1 MCKYFV
7 FTANCCY
14 LKKKSV
20 YTLRSLIGLTKI
32 FRPTLLLGKK
42 EKKERNILCEIFY
55 NLPQHLNIF
64 INIFSSYVIAFYHST
79 HVVLHS
85 TTVKQTVAKIM
96 RDFNPC
102 QLCTDI
108 IHPWKPYLTWTRLY
122 QFSCK
127 S

>member
-1 MCKYFV
+1 MLLF
-7 FTANCCY
+7 
-14 LKKKSV
+14 KKSV

-32 FRPTLLLGKK
+32 LRPTLLLGKK

-64 INIFSSYVIAFYHST
+64 INIFSSSVIAFYHST

-96 RDFNPC
+96 RDFNPVS
-102 QLCTDI
+102 
-108 IHPWKPYLTWTRLY
+108 YALTSFILG
-122 QFSCK
+122 SL
-127 S
+127 SDLDNALPI